1 MKRVLTI
8 LLALVL
14 TLAMAV
20 PAMAAGEGS
29 ITIDN
34 AVVGKTYTIYRIFDL
49 NSHNTDYSAINYT
62 VNEKWKAFFAE
73 GAKGLD
79 YVDIDEMGYVTWKT
93 DASAANFAADAIK
106 FAKANNIAN
115 DGSTKATSSEVK
127 FTNLELGYYLVQSD
141 LGALC
146 SLDTTMPDVVIKEK
160 NAEPTTGKEVEEDS
174 TGSFGGHN
182 DADIGQTV
190 NFKTTINVIDGQP
203 KNYVLHDTMSTGL
216 TFNADSVE
224 VKIGEKKLTAG
235 TDYTVVT
242 TGLSDGCTFEVR
254 FIDGKLKVNDVV
266 VVTYS
271 ATVNNKAVVGD
282 KGNPN
287 ETHLSYTNNAGETK
301 NTTPSETHTY
311 TWSMDVLKYTM
322 KGDEEVKLAG
332 AQFKLY
338 KEVGDAKTKLYALAA
353 SGKITSWT
361 EDASK
366 ATVFT
371 SDKDGKIKIEGLD
384 ADTYYLEE
392 IEAPAGYNKLKDPI
406 KVVITATIDPT
417 TNAGT
422 ATVKYTVGTEEAT
435 ANPDVKVL
443 NQTGTELPS
452 TGGIGTTVF
461 YVVGGLLVAVAVV
474 LLVTKKKMSVNK

>member
-1 MKRVLTI
+1 MKRALTI

-14 TLAMAV
+14 MMAMAV

-49 NSHNTDYSAINYT
+49 NSHNSDYSAINYT
-62 VNEKWKAFFAE
+62 VNAKWADFFKT

-79 YVDIDEMGYVTWKT
+79 YVNIDEMGYVTWKGSES
-93 DASAANFAADAIK
+93 DAPAFAEAAIA
-106 FAKANNIAN
+106 FAKANSIVN
-115 DGSTKATSSEVK
+115 DGSTTATSSKVE
-127 FTNLELGYYLVQSD
+127 FTGLELGYYLVQSD

-146 SLDTTMPDVVIKEK
+146 SLDTTTPSVTIREK
-160 NAEPTTGKEVEEDS
+160 NAKPTTEKEVEEDS
-174 TGSFGGHN
+174 DSRFGGHN

-190 NFKTTINVIDGQP
+190 NFKTTINVIDGDP
-203 KNYVLHDTMSTGL
+203 RNYVLHDEMSDGL
-216 TFNADSVE
+216 TFDGSSVK
-224 VKIGEKKLTAG
+224 VTKNGEEIKAG
-235 TDYTVVT
+235 YELVIEPTD
-242 TGLSDGCTFEVR
+242 DCTFEVK
-254 FIDGKLKVNDVV
+254 FDNGLLKPNDVV

-271 ATVNNKAVVGD
+271 ATLNANAVVGGT
-282 KGNPN
+282 GNAN
-287 ETHLSYTNNAGETK
+287 ETHLSYTNTD
-301 NTTPSETHTY
+301 NTTGKTQPSETRTY

-322 KGDEEVKLAG
+322 KGNEEVKLEG

-338 KEVGDAKTKLYALAA
+338 KEVGDAKTKTYAIAA
-353 SGKITSWT
+353 DGKITDWT
-361 EDASK
+361 NEASK

-371 SDKDGKIKIEGLD
+371 SDKDGKIEIKGLD

-406 KVVITATIDPT
+406 NVVITATIDPA

-422 ATVKYTVGTEEAT
+422 ATVTYGEGSTGT
-435 ANPDVKVL
+435 VKVL
-443 NQTGTELPS
+443 NQAGAELPS
-452 TGGIGTTVF
+452 TGGVGTTVF

-474 LLVTKKKMSVNK
+474 LLVTKKKMSADK

>member
-1 MKRVLTI
+1 MKRALTI

-14 TLAMAV
+14 MMAMAV
-20 PAMAAGEGS
+20 PAMAAGQGS

-49 NSHNTDYSAINYT
+49 NSHNSNYSAINYT
-62 VNEKWKAFFAE
+62 VNAKWADFFKT

-79 YVDIDEMGYVTWKT
+79 YVNIDEMGYVTWKGSES
-93 DASAANFAADAIK
+93 DAPAFAEGAIA
-106 FAKANNIAN
+106 FAKANSIVN
-115 DGSTKATSSEVK
+115 DGSTTATSSKVE
-127 FTNLELGYYLVQSD
+127 FTGLELGYYLVQSD

-146 SLDTTMPDVVIKEK
+146 SLDTTTPSVTIREK
-160 NAEPTTGKEVEEDS
+160 NAQPTTEKEVEEDS
-174 TGSFGGHN
+174 DSSFGGHN

-203 KNYVLHDTMSTGL
+203 KNYVLHDKMSSGL
-216 TFNADSVE
+216 TFNANSVE
-224 VKIGEKKLTAG
+224 VKVGEKKLTAD
-235 TDYTVVT
+235 TDYTLVT
-242 TGLSDGCTFEVR
+242 SGLDDGCTFEVR
-254 FIDGKLKVNDVV
+254 FTDGTLKVNDVV

-271 ATVNNKAVVGD
+271 ATLNANAVVGGT
-282 KGNPN
+282 GNAN
-287 ETHLSYTNNAGETK
+287 ETHLSYTNTD
-301 NTTPSETHTY
+301 NTTGKTQPSETRTY

-322 KGDEEVKLAG
+322 KGNEEVKLEG

-338 KEVGDAKTKLYALAA
+338 KEVGDAKTKTYAIAA
-353 SGKITSWT
+353 DGKITDWT
-361 EDASK
+361 NEASK

-371 SDKDGKIKIEGLD
+371 SDKDGKIEIKGLD

-406 KVVITATIDPT
+406 EVKITATVDQDG
-417 TNAGT
+417 NGT
-422 ATVKYTVGTEEAT
+422 ATVSYGENSTGTVM
-435 ANPDVKVL
+435 VL
-443 NQTGTELPS
+443 NQTGAELPS
-452 TGGIGTTVF
+452 TGGVGTTVF

>member
-62 VNEKWKAFFAE
+62 VNEKWKAFFVE

-79 YVDIDEMGYVTWKT
+79 YVDIDEMGYVTWKGNES
-93 DASAANFAADAIK
+93 DAPAFAEAAIA
-106 FAKANNIAN
+106 FAKANSISY
-115 DGSTKATSSEVK
+115 DDQKKAESATVK
-127 FTNLELGYYLVQSD
+127 FDNLELGYYLVQSD

-146 SLDTTMPDVVIKEK
+146 SLDTTMPNVVIKEK
-160 NAEPTTGKEVEEDS
+160 NAEPTTGKEVQEDS
-174 TGSFGGHN
+174 DSSFGGHN

-271 ATVNNKAVVGD
+271 ATVNANAVVGST
-282 KGNPN
+282 GNAN
-287 ETHLSYTNNAGETK
+287 ETHLTYTNTDNTTGETQ
-301 NTTPSETHTY
+301 PSETHTY
-311 TWSMDVLKYTM
+311 TWSMDVLKYTE
-322 KGDEEVKLAG
+322 KDGQEVKLAG
-332 AQFKLY
+332 AQFVLY
-338 KEVGDAKTKLYALAA
+338 KKEGDKTLYAKADNNNKITGWVETKDDAK
-353 SGKITSWT
+353 
-361 EDASK
+361 
-366 ATVFT
+366 VFT
-371 SDKDGKIKIEGLD
+371 SDVDGKIKIEGLD

>member
-1 MKRVLTI
+1 MKRALTI

-14 TLAMAV
+14 MMAMAV

-49 NSHNTDYSAINYT
+49 NSHNSDYSAINYT
-62 VNEKWKAFFAE
+62 VNAKWADFFKT

-79 YVDIDEMGYVTWKT
+79 YVNIDEMGYVTWKGSES
-93 DASAANFAADAIK
+93 DAPAFAEAAIA
-106 FAKANNIAN
+106 FAKANSIVN
-115 DGSTKATSSEVK
+115 DGSTTATSSKVE
-127 FTNLELGYYLVQSD
+127 FTGLELGYYLVQSD

-146 SLDTTMPDVVIKEK
+146 SLDTTTPSVTIREK
-160 NAEPTTGKEVEEDS
+160 NAKPTTEKEVEEDS
-174 TGSFGGHN
+174 DSRFGGHN

-190 NFKTTINVIDGQP
+190 NFKTTINVIDGDP
-203 KNYVLHDTMSTGL
+203 RNYVLHDEMSDGL
-216 TFNADSVE
+216 TFDGSSVK
-224 VKIGEKKLTAG
+224 VTKNGEEIKAG
-235 TDYTVVT
+235 YELVIEPTD
-242 TGLSDGCTFEVR
+242 DCTFEVK
-254 FIDGKLKVNDVV
+254 FDNGLLKPNDVV

-271 ATVNNKAVVGD
+271 ATLNANAVVGGT
-282 KGNPN
+282 GNAN
-287 ETHLSYTNNAGETK
+287 ETHLSYTNTD
-301 NTTPSETHTY
+301 NTTGKTQPSETRTY

-322 KGDEEVKLAG
+322 KGNEEVKLEG

-338 KEVGDAKTKLYALAA
+338 KEVGDAKTKTYAIAA
-353 SGKITSWT
+353 DGKITDWT
-361 EDASK
+361 NEASK

-371 SDKDGKIKIEGLD
+371 SDKDGKIEIKGLD

-406 KVVITATIDPT
+406 EVKITATVDQDG
-417 TNAGT
+417 NGT
-422 ATVKYTVGTEEAT
+422 ATVSYGENSTGTVM
-435 ANPDVKVL
+435 VL
-443 NQTGTELPS
+443 NQTGAELPS
-452 TGGIGTTVF
+452 TGGVGTTVF